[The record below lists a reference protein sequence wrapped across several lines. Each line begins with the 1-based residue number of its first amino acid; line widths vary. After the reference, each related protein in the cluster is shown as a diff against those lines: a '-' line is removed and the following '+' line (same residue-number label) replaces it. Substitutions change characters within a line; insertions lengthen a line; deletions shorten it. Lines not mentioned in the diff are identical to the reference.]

1 VRFDGLGPRTLK
13 ESRVWGTNSD
23 YGSRSAF
30 NVAASISESVSVDH
44 ESVPEE
50 AYAAPLTGERELNQ
64 IIDQLLLILENV
76 RLKNLSIEL
85 EYFCPSLGEEAV
97 LCVEI
102 PSFEYSDITRHAKT
116 NNADATNSTQV
127 LFSSVTAFA
136 SQLFYSP
143 CDLFCLMS
151 VQEAGPS
158 SPTTQPSVAEWNPSA
173 LIKCI
178 RFPAL
183 SASLDRK
190 SVCLAPTPDP
200 KRYCLLCTLALGP
213 APVRESGRPW
223 GPSL

>member
-1 VRFDGLGPRTLK
+1 VELRSGWIEHAWVTVPLKNITTSLVDNCKLELEGLRLTFAPRKVKSTPSKLLCAPTLDFLIHLHLGPRTLK

-116 NNADATNSTQV
+116 SNADAATNTTQV
-127 LFSSVTAFA
+127 LFSSVGASA
-136 SQLFYSP
+136 SQL
-143 CDLFCLMS
+143 
-151 VQEAGPS
+151 
-158 SPTTQPSVAEWNPSA
+158 T
-173 LIKCI
+173 
-178 RFPAL
+178 
-183 SASLDRK
+183 
-190 SVCLAPTPDP
+190 
-200 KRYCLLCTLALGP
+200 
-213 APVRESGRPW
+213 
-223 GPSL
+223 